1 VDINNV
7 STTEND
13 RSMNFDFDE
22 WVALAKCD
30 PQAFEQ
36 RRLEWCQRFIAG
48 APHDY
53 QRRLSGILF
62 QINMEK
68 RRSANAVDSCIRLS
82 QLMWDKFEELRQEL
96 QALMAGNA
104 MRAGFN
110 GDTACDFS
118 HQARHGQGFVQG
130 ARIIPLRSAQVTALA
145 GNS

>member
-1 VDINNV
+1 
-7 STTEND
+7 
-13 RSMNFDFDE
+13 MNFDFDE
-22 WVALAKCD
+22 WVALAKRD
-30 PQAFEQ
+30 PKAFEQ
-36 RRLEWCQRFIAG
+36 RRLEWCQRFIAS

-96 QALMAGNA
+96 QTLMTTNA
-104 MRAGFN
+104 RRAGFN
-110 GDTACDFS
+110 SNAACDRS
-118 HQARHGQGFVQG
+118 QQACHTQGHGQS
-130 ARIIPLRSAQVTALA
+130 ARIIPLRTAQATALA